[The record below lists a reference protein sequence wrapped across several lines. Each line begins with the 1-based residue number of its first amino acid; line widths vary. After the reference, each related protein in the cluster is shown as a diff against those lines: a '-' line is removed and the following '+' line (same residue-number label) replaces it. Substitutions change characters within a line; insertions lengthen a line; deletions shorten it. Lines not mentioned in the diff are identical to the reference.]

1 MSKGI
6 QPSNYQCRTNGHDP
20 RGWTV
25 GFPAKR
31 KNRKKKFFTT
41 ISLYFHI
48 SKMRNFSG
56 FLRNFDF
63 ICFAKK
69 NAEFSRIR
77 KCENFAKKYKIS
89 RKNTAKLMKKIMR
102 KFCEKNYAK
111 ISRKKGNYAIKR
123 KFCKKCRTFK

>member
-1 MSKGI
+1 MSTGI

-69 NAEFSRIR
+69 MRNFRELENAKISRKNTKFHEKILQNLWKNNAKILR
-77 KCENFAKKYKIS
+77 KKLCENFAKKWKLCNKTKILQ
-89 RKNTAKLMKKIMR
+89 KMQN
-102 KFCEKNYAK
+102 F
-111 ISRKKGNYAIKR
+111 
-123 KFCKKCRTFK
+123 